1 MRHTWRFI
9 STVIGIIF
17 RHPITGTTIIPV
29 LPDGRIVLVQRSD
42 SREWGLPGGIIDWGE
57 DIPHAAKRELKE
69 ETGLDIVKIVRLVG
83 VYSSPDRDPRLHSI
97 SVVLAAEVTGEL
109 VAEDK
114 LEVLQVKAFK
124 PEDLPRGNLCHDHDQ
139 HLNDYF
145 NGATAI
151 S

>member
-57 DIPHAAKRELKE
+57 DISHAAKRELKE
-69 ETGLDIVKIVRLVG
+69 ETGLDIVKIARLVG

-109 VAEDK
+109 SAEDK